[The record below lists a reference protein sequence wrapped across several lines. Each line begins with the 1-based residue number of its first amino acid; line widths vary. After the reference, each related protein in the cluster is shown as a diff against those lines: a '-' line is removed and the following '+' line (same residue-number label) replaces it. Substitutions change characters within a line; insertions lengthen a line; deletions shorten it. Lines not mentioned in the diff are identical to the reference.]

1 MGGKMEAKWVC
12 NACVL
17 YVGGSDVTIDLVVLH
32 MPAFD
37 AILGMDWLAQH
48 RVVLDCY
55 LKKVTF
61 QISNSSYTSFCC
73 DQRFSL
79 I

>member
-1 MGGKMEAKWVC
+1 MGGKMEAKWLC

-17 YVGGSDVTIDLVVLH
+17 YVGGSDVTIDLVLLH

-48 RVVLDCY
+48 RVVLDC
-55 LKKVTF
+55 F
-61 QISNSSYTSFCC
+61 FEEGNISNL
-73 DQRFSL
+73 QRFIYHFL
-79 I
+79 L